1 MKLVSSFKTFSPFA
15 KCVPMGIGDWHENL
29 GQNMLMSIERKT
41 LNFLDEKQ
49 NKNLGKIKLQCCD
62 TNEQNK
68 TSIIC

>member
-41 LNFLDEKQ
+41 LNFLDEKTKQ
-49 NKNLGKIKLQCCD
+49 KLRENQAPVLRY
-62 TNEQNK
+62 K
-68 TSIIC
+68 WAKKLLL